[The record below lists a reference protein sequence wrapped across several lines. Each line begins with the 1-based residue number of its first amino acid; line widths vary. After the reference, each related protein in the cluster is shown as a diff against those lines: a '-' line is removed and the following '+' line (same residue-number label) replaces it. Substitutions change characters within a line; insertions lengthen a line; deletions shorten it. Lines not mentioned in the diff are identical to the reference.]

1 MWNFAIADA
10 TTLTEAGYVGE
21 DVENIL
27 LRLIQA
33 ADFDVEKAEKG
44 IIYVDEID
52 KIARKSENTSITRD
66 VSGEGVQQALLK
78 IIEGTVAN
86 VPPQGG
92 RKHPQQEFI
101 PIDTSN
107 ILFICGGA
115 FDGLDKI
122 IEKRT
127 ETSGLGF
134 GRELGSRKDRDV
146 GELFAQVQPHDILK
160 FGIIPEL
167 VGRLPVIT
175 SLQSLTREDMVRILT
190 EPKNALVKQ
199 YQKLLEFDDVKLT
212 FQDKAL
218 EAIAQE
224 ALDRKVGARGLRSVM
239 EGVMTDVMFEI
250 PSDPSIQSVEI
261 TETCITEHAAPEVI
275 RDAARPRH
283 PAHNVGRPE
292 RIS

>member
-1 MWNFAIADA
+1 M
-10 TTLTEAGYVGE
+10 
-21 DVENIL
+21 
-27 LRLIQA
+27 
-33 ADFDVEKAEKG
+33 
-44 IIYVDEID
+44 
-52 KIARKSENTSITRD
+52 
-66 VSGEGVQQALLK
+66 QQALLK

-127 ETSGLGF
+127 DTSGLGF
-134 GRELGSRKDRDV
+134 GRELGSRGDKDV
-146 GELFAQVQPHDILK
+146 GELFTQVQPHDILK

-175 SLQSLTREDMVRILT
+175 SLQSLTKEDMVRILT

-199 YQKLLEFDDVKLT
+199 YKKLLEFDGVQLE
-212 FQDKAL
+212 FQPQAL

-239 EGVMTDVMFEI
+239 EGVMTDIMFEI
-250 PSDPSIQSVEI
+250 PSDLAIQTVTVTEDAVKTHGPLEI
-261 TETCITEHAAPEVI
+261 T
-275 RDAARPRH
+275 RDAGHLREPVH
-283 PAHNVGRPE
+283 KVGTPE
-292 RIS
+292 KIS